1 MTERYASVSEVVAER
16 WLAGVVSKIEFSEG
30 RNGFAFANDLPSLAG
45 IESERRESVSWPIGL
60 IDEIDEVSWPIRL
73 IDEIDEVSWPI
84 GLRIGGMPSGILILR
99 ARSLSIPGID
109 GRCRAS
115 AAGKSVARLKDCTL
129 PSPSDLAASAAGT
142 GGDL

>member
-45 IESERRESVSWPIGL
+45 IESERRESVSWPIG
-60 IDEIDEVSWPIRL
+60 L